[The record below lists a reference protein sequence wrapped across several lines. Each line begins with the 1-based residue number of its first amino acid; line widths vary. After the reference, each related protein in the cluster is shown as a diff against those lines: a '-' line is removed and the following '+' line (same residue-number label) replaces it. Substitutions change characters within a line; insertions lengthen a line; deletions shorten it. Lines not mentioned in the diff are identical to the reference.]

1 VSTLADLIAAQR
13 SIDRRRAKQLEVADL
28 ALRQVSGE
36 ARADAELRK
45 RRELLS
51 HPRLRQLRADYLR
64 DLRRMRR
71 LVRLPPHQLLQLLA
85 AEREHRY
92 ERELAA
98 ASKRIEAA
106 TASASPAVGD
116 DRLRQLLE
124 RFRTTRPREW
134 QRLTTLGLALRLQQ
148 AEPALAGYSADWLRQ
163 RIALLLKEAMP
174 PASQACGHASIG
186 TSITHEEKSHE
197 PEFHT
202 G

>member
-1 VSTLADLIAAQR
+1 MNA
-13 SIDRRRAKQLEVADL
+13 RRLF
-28 ALRQVSGE
+28 
-36 ARADAELRK
+36 
-45 RRELLS
+45 S
-51 HPRLRQLRADYLR
+51 HPRLRKLRADYLR

-124 RFRTTRPREW
+124 RFRTARPREW

-148 AEPALAGYSADWLRQ
+148 TEPALAGYSADWLRQ
-163 RIALLLKEAMP
+163 RIATLVKEALP
-174 PASQACGHASIG
+174 PAPQGAEQDDTGSRIVCQL
-186 TSITHEEKSHE
+186 EEKSK
-197 PEFHT
+197 
-202 G
+202 